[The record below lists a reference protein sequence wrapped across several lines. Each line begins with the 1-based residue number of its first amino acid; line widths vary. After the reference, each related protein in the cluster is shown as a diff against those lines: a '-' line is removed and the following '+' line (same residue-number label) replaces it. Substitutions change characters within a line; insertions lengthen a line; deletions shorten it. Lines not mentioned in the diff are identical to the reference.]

1 MPLFLACKNKS
12 FPITTSFVNVAI
24 PTANVAIPALLIL
37 NLSVPFVSTINVSFS
52 GKPKRVFKSPICLI

>member
-1 MPLFLACKNKS
+1 M
-12 FPITTSFVNVAI
+12 NVAI

-37 NLSVPFVSTINVSFS
+37 NLSVPFVSTVNVSFS